1 MKVCHTS
8 RLVLLSALMT
18 GAASGESIVLSKG
31 EIQWT
36 GVMALTKLTIVCETA
51 DTSLTIHLN
60 DRNST
65 TLIFACGSLAKW
77 RENRNRFLR
86 WHEAVMREEVTLQ
99 KDLDRVEIRRVA
111 WGSFGRHS
119 PATTAIVGASGSVN
133 CPNCSCD
140 RYNITRQ
147 GDSIFFE
154 IGPGTEPDFPM
165 GGTLEF

>member
-65 TLIFACGSLAKW
+65 TLIFASGSLAKW

-111 WGSFGRHS
+111 
-119 PATTAIVGASGSVN
+119 
-133 CPNCSCD
+133 
-140 RYNITRQ
+140 
-147 GDSIFFE
+147 
-154 IGPGTEPDFPM
+154 
-165 GGTLEF
+165 